1 MKQYVKRF
9 RQEATIEFFSINDK
23 DEKENK
29 MSKKSTKAMNAKKA
43 VKQEAKKDVK
53 TAVAEAKAVQ
63 PVKEAAE
70 AVTPIETKT
79 LKAAVKKEA
88 VKEAVKDNKALKSAV
103 KDAVK
108 KPAEAKKAESKAVN
122 KEATAAPKAS
132 VKAEK
137 AAKVEKASAKADKTA
152 KKETAK
158 PAATKTKEAKAVEKA
173 KKPTVKAAEKKA
185 DVKAE
190 KAPVKKAVAKTTDM
204 KKEEAKKT
212 KEAKPA
218 EKKTAKATK
227 PTAKK
232 ATVKKANQEKLD
244 QYAVRSLTDCIND
257 MKKMQV
263 QYEYEDY
270 YRLLLDEPDLKK
282 LASNII
288 EGNHIKE
295 NHYDYKELGYD
306 MDLVAVTLEKV
317 AETMDIKAA
326 DFKEYKKAITKA
338 LRFKMGDDAEA
349 NAAEYLDEFK
359 LAEKLLMIGQRKNIT
374 DAEVLSD
381 TIGADV
387 NEYFKHFFELAYDLL
402 PSWQYDDVKF
412 YENFAYAVLSQ
423 FNDLYQSEQQRI
435 QIDVADLY
443 IKHGDYQ
450 LGDEMYGYI
459 LRDNQIKDYIYYR
472 YASVYKDIDF
482 NKAKSIAYSSFQ
494 YVDDRYTYYPNILEI
509 ANQ

>member
-1 MKQYVKRF
+1 
-9 RQEATIEFFSINDK
+9 
-23 DEKENK
+23 
-29 MSKKSTKAMNAKKA
+29 MSKKSTKAINAKKA
-43 VKQEAKKDVK
+43 MKQEVKKDAK
-53 TAVAEAKAVQ
+53 AAAVETKAVQ
-63 PVKEAAE
+63 PVKEAEKALKP
-70 AVTPIETKT
+70 TETKIT
-79 LKAAVKKEA
+79 VKSAAKKEA
-88 VKEAVKDNKALKSAV
+88 VKEATKDNKALKTAA
-103 KDAVK
+103 KEEVK
-108 KPAEAKKAESKAVN
+108 KPAAAKKAESKAAK
-122 KEATAAPKAS
+122 KEAAAAQEAN
-132 VKAEK
+132 VKADTATK
-137 AAKVEKASAKADKTA
+137 AEKASAKSEKTA

-158 PAATKTKEAKAVEKA
+158 PAAAKTKEVKAVEK
-173 KKPTVKAAEKKA
+173 
-185 DVKAE
+185 KAE
-190 KAPVKKAVAKTTDM
+190 AKVAKASAKKAVAKTVDV

-212 KEAKPA
+212 KEAKTA
-218 EKKTAKATK
+218 VKKTAEATK

-232 ATVKKANQEKLD
+232 ATAKKADSEKLD

-263 QYEYEDY
+263 QYDYEDY

-317 AETMDIKAA
+317 AETMDVKAA
-326 DFKEYKKAITKA
+326 DFKEYKKAITKS
-338 LRFKMGDDAEA
+338 LRFKMSGDAEA

-374 DAEVLSD
+374 DAEVLND

-412 YENFAYAVLSQ
+412 YENFAYAILSQ

>member
-1 MKQYVKRF
+1 
-9 RQEATIEFFSINDK
+9 
-23 DEKENK
+23 
-29 MSKKSTKAMNAKKA
+29 MSKKSTKAINAKKA
-43 VKQEAKKDVK
+43 MKQEVKKDAK
-53 TAVAEAKAVQ
+53 AAAVETKAVQ
-63 PVKEAAE
+63 PVKEAEKALKP
-70 AVTPIETKT
+70 TETKIT
-79 LKAAVKKEA
+79 VKAAAKKEA
-88 VKEAVKDNKALKSAV
+88 VKEATKDNKALKTAA
-103 KDAVK
+103 KEEVK
-108 KPAEAKKAESKAVN
+108 KPAAAKKAESKAAK
-122 KEATAAPKAS
+122 KEAAAAQEAN
-132 VKAEK
+132 VKADT
-137 AAKVEKASAKADKTA
+137 ATKVEKASAKAEKTA

-158 PAATKTKEAKAVEKA
+158 PAAAKTKEVKAVEK
-173 KKPTVKAAEKKA
+173 
-185 DVKAE
+185 KAE
-190 KAPVKKAVAKTTDM
+190 AKVAKASAKKAVAKTVDA

-212 KEAKPA
+212 KEAKTA
-218 EKKTAKATK
+218 VKKTAKATK

-232 ATVKKANQEKLD
+232 ATAKKADSEKLD

-263 QYEYEDY
+263 QYDYEDY
-270 YRLLLDEPDLKK
+270 YRLLLYEPDLKK

-295 NHYDYKELGYD
+295 NNYDYKELGYD

-317 AETMDIKAA
+317 AETMEVKAA
-326 DFKEYKKAITKA
+326 DFKEYKKAITKS
-338 LRFKMGDDAEA
+338 LRFKMSGDAEA

>member
-1 MKQYVKRF
+1 MKQEV
-9 RQEATIEFFSINDK
+9 
-23 DEKENK
+23 
-29 MSKKSTKAMNAKKA
+29 
-43 VKQEAKKDVK
+43 KKDAK
-53 TAVAEAKAVQ
+53 AAAVETKAVQ
-63 PVKEAAE
+63 PVKEAEKALKP
-70 AVTPIETKT
+70 TETKIT
-79 LKAAVKKEA
+79 VKVAAKKEA
-88 VKEAVKDNKALKSAV
+88 VKEATKDNKALKTAA
-103 KDAVK
+103 KEEVK
-108 KPAEAKKAESKAVN
+108 KPAAAKKAESKTAK
-122 KEATAAPKAS
+122 KEAVAAQEAN
-132 VKAEK
+132 VKADT
-137 AAKVEKASAKADKTA
+137 ATKVEKASAKAEKTA

-158 PAATKTKEAKAVEKA
+158 PAAAKTKEVKAVEK
-173 KKPTVKAAEKKA
+173 
-185 DVKAE
+185 KAE
-190 KAPVKKAVAKTTDM
+190 AKVAKASAKKAVAKTVDV

-212 KEAKPA
+212 KEAKTA
-218 EKKTAKATK
+218 VKKTAKATK

-232 ATVKKANQEKLD
+232 ATAKKADSEKLD

-263 QYEYEDY
+263 QYDYEDY

-295 NHYDYKELGYD
+295 NNYDYKELGYD

-317 AETMDIKAA
+317 AETMEVKAA
-326 DFKEYKKAITKA
+326 DFKEYKKAITKS
-338 LRFKMGDDAEA
+338 LRFKMSGDAEA

>member
-1 MKQYVKRF
+1 
-9 RQEATIEFFSINDK
+9 
-23 DEKENK
+23 
-29 MSKKSTKAMNAKKA
+29 MSKKSTKAINAKKA
-43 VKQEAKKDVK
+43 MKQEVKKDAK
-53 TAVAEAKAVQ
+53 AAAVETKAVQ
-63 PVKEAAE
+63 PVKEAEKALKP
-70 AVTPIETKT
+70 TETKIT
-79 LKAAVKKEA
+79 VKSAAKKEA
-88 VKEAVKDNKALKSAV
+88 VKEATKDNKALKTAA
-103 KDAVK
+103 KEEVK
-108 KPAEAKKAESKAVN
+108 KPAAAKKAESKAAK
-122 KEATAAPKAS
+122 KEAAAAQEAN
-132 VKAEK
+132 VKADT
-137 AAKVEKASAKADKTA
+137 ATKVEKASAKAEKTA

-158 PAATKTKEAKAVEKA
+158 PAATKTKEVKAVEK
-173 KKPTVKAAEKKA
+173 
-185 DVKAE
+185 KAE
-190 KAPVKKAVAKTTDM
+190 AKVAKASAKKAVAKTVDV

-212 KEAKPA
+212 KEAKTA
-218 EKKTAKATK
+218 VKKTAKATK

-232 ATVKKANQEKLD
+232 ATAKKADSEKLD

-263 QYEYEDY
+263 QYDYEDY

-317 AETMDIKAA
+317 AETMEVKAA
-326 DFKEYKKAITKA
+326 DFKEYKKAITKS
-338 LRFKMGDDAEA
+338 LRFKMSGDAEA

-412 YENFAYAVLSQ
+412 YENFAYAILSQ

>member
-1 MKQYVKRF
+1 
-9 RQEATIEFFSINDK
+9 
-23 DEKENK
+23 
-29 MSKKSTKAMNAKKA
+29 MSKKSTKAINAKKA
-43 VKQEAKKDVK
+43 MKQEVKKDAK
-53 TAVAEAKAVQ
+53 AAAVETKAVQ
-63 PVKEAAE
+63 PVKEAEKALKP
-70 AVTPIETKT
+70 TETKIT
-79 LKAAVKKEA
+79 VKAAAKKEA
-88 VKEAVKDNKALKSAV
+88 VKEATKDNKALKTAA
-103 KDAVK
+103 KEEVK
-108 KPAEAKKAESKAVN
+108 KPAAAKKAESKAAK
-122 KEATAAPKAS
+122 KEAAAAQEAN
-132 VKAEK
+132 VKADT
-137 AAKVEKASAKADKTA
+137 ATKVEKASAKAEKTA

-158 PAATKTKEAKAVEKA
+158 PAAAKTKEVKAVEK
-173 KKPTVKAAEKKA
+173 
-185 DVKAE
+185 KAE
-190 KAPVKKAVAKTTDM
+190 AKVAKASAKKAVAKTADV

-212 KEAKPA
+212 KEAKTA
-218 EKKTAKATK
+218 VKKTAKATK
-227 PTAKK
+227 PIVKKATAKK
-232 ATVKKANQEKLD
+232 ADSEKLD

-263 QYEYEDY
+263 QYDYEDY

-317 AETMDIKAA
+317 AETMDVKAA
-326 DFKEYKKAITKA
+326 DFKEYKKAITKS
-338 LRFKMGDDAEA
+338 LRFKMSGDAEA

-374 DAEVLSD
+374 DAGVLND

-412 YENFAYAVLSQ
+412 YENFAYAILSQ

>member
-1 MKQYVKRF
+1 
-9 RQEATIEFFSINDK
+9 
-23 DEKENK
+23 
-29 MSKKSTKAMNAKKA
+29 MSKKSTKAINAKKA
-43 VKQEAKKDVK
+43 MKQEAIKDAK
-53 TAVAEAKAVQ
+53 AAAVETKAVQ
-63 PVKEAAE
+63 PVKEAEKALKP
-70 AVTPIETKT
+70 TETKIT
-79 LKAAVKKEA
+79 VKSAAKKEA
-88 VKEAVKDNKALKSAV
+88 VKEATKDNKALKTAA
-103 KDAVK
+103 KEEVK
-108 KPAEAKKAESKAVN
+108 KPAAAKKAESKTAK
-122 KEATAAPKAS
+122 KEAVAAQEAN
-132 VKAEK
+132 VKADT
-137 AAKVEKASAKADKTA
+137 ATKVEKASAKAEKTA

-158 PAATKTKEAKAVEKA
+158 PAAAKTKEVKAVEK
-173 KKPTVKAAEKKA
+173 
-185 DVKAE
+185 KAE
-190 KAPVKKAVAKTTDM
+190 AKVAKASAKKAVAKTVDV

-218 EKKTAKATK
+218 VKKTAKATK

-232 ATVKKANQEKLD
+232 ATAKKADSEKLD

-263 QYEYEDY
+263 QYDYEDY

-295 NHYDYKELGYD
+295 NNYDYKELGYD

-317 AETMDIKAA
+317 AETMEVKAA
-326 DFKEYKKAITKA
+326 DFKEYKKAITKS
-338 LRFKMGDDAEA
+338 LRFKMSGDAEA

-374 DAEVLSD
+374 DAEVLND

-412 YENFAYAVLSQ
+412 YENFAYAILSQ

>member
-1 MKQYVKRF
+1 
-9 RQEATIEFFSINDK
+9 
-23 DEKENK
+23 
-29 MSKKSTKAMNAKKA
+29 MSKKSTKAINAKKA
-43 VKQEAKKDVK
+43 MKQEVKKDAK
-53 TAVAEAKAVQ
+53 AAAVETKAVQ
-63 PVKEAAE
+63 PVKEAEKALKP
-70 AVTPIETKT
+70 TETKIT
-79 LKAAVKKEA
+79 VKAAAKKEA
-88 VKEAVKDNKALKSAV
+88 VKEATKDNKALKTAA
-103 KDAVK
+103 KEEVK
-108 KPAEAKKAESKAVN
+108 KPAAAKKAESKAAK
-122 KEATAAPKAS
+122 KEAAAAQEAN
-132 VKAEK
+132 VKADT
-137 AAKVEKASAKADKTA
+137 ATKVEKASAKAEKTA

-158 PAATKTKEAKAVEKA
+158 PAAAKTKEVKAVE
-173 KKPTVKAAEKKA
+173 
-185 DVKAE
+185 
-190 KAPVKKAVAKTTDM
+190 KKAVAKTVDV

-212 KEAKPA
+212 KEAKTA
-218 EKKTAKATK
+218 VKKTAKATK

-232 ATVKKANQEKLD
+232 ATAKKADSEKLD

-263 QYEYEDY
+263 QYDYEDY

-317 AETMDIKAA
+317 AETMEVKAA
-326 DFKEYKKAITKA
+326 DFKEYKKAITKS
-338 LRFKMGDDAEA
+338 LRFKMSGDAEA

-374 DAEVLSD
+374 DAEVLND

-412 YENFAYAVLSQ
+412 YENFAYAILSQ

>member
-1 MKQYVKRF
+1 
-9 RQEATIEFFSINDK
+9 
-23 DEKENK
+23 
-29 MSKKSTKAMNAKKA
+29 MSKKSTKAINAKKA
-43 VKQEAKKDVK
+43 MKQEAIKDAK
-53 TAVAEAKAVQ
+53 AAAVETKAVQ
-63 PVKEAAE
+63 PVKEAEKALKP
-70 AVTPIETKT
+70 TETKIT
-79 LKAAVKKEA
+79 VKSAAKKEA
-88 VKEAVKDNKALKSAV
+88 VKEATKDNKALKTAA
-103 KDAVK
+103 KEEVK
-108 KPAEAKKAESKAVN
+108 KPAAAKKAESKAAK
-122 KEATAAPKAS
+122 KEAAAAQEAN
-132 VKAEK
+132 VKADT
-137 AAKVEKASAKADKTA
+137 ATKVEKASAKAEKTA

-158 PAATKTKEAKAVEKA
+158 PAAAKTKEVKAVEKKA
-173 KKPTVKAAEKKA
+173 EAKAAKA
-185 DVKAE
+185 SA
-190 KAPVKKAVAKTTDM
+190 KKAVAKTVDV

-212 KEAKPA
+212 KEAKTA
-218 EKKTAKATK
+218 VKKTAKATK
-227 PTAKK
+227 PTVKKATAKK
-232 ATVKKANQEKLD
+232 ADSEKLD

-263 QYEYEDY
+263 QYDYEDY

-317 AETMDIKAA
+317 AETMEVKAA
-326 DFKEYKKAITKA
+326 DFKEYKKAITKS
-338 LRFKMGDDAEA
+338 LRFKMSGDAEA

-374 DAEVLSD
+374 DAEVLND

-412 YENFAYAVLSQ
+412 YENFAYAILSQ

>member
-1 MKQYVKRF
+1 
-9 RQEATIEFFSINDK
+9 
-23 DEKENK
+23 
-29 MSKKSTKAMNAKKA
+29 MSKKSTKAINAKKA
-43 VKQEAKKDVK
+43 MKQEAIKDAK
-53 TAVAEAKAVQ
+53 AAAVETKAVQ
-63 PVKEAAE
+63 PVKEAEKALKP
-70 AVTPIETKT
+70 TETKIT
-79 LKAAVKKEA
+79 VKSAAKKEA
-88 VKEAVKDNKALKSAV
+88 VKEATKDNKALKTAA
-103 KDAVK
+103 KEEVK
-108 KPAEAKKAESKAVN
+108 KPAAAKKAESKTAK
-122 KEATAAPKAS
+122 KEAVAAQEAN
-132 VKAEK
+132 VKADT
-137 AAKVEKASAKADKTA
+137 ATKVEKASAKAEKTA

-158 PAATKTKEAKAVEKA
+158 PAAAKTKEVKAVEK
-173 KKPTVKAAEKKA
+173 
-185 DVKAE
+185 KAE
-190 KAPVKKAVAKTTDM
+190 AKVAKASAKKAVAKTVDV

-212 KEAKPA
+212 KEAKTA
-218 EKKTAKATK
+218 VKKTAKATK

-232 ATVKKANQEKLD
+232 ATAKKADSEKLD

-263 QYEYEDY
+263 QYDYEDY

-317 AETMDIKAA
+317 AETMEVKAA
-326 DFKEYKKAITKA
+326 DFKEYKKAITKS
-338 LRFKMGDDAEA
+338 LRFKMSGDAEA

-374 DAEVLSD
+374 DADVLSD

-482 NKAKSIAYSSFQ
+482 NKARSIAYSSFQ

>member
-1 MKQYVKRF
+1 
-9 RQEATIEFFSINDK
+9 
-23 DEKENK
+23 
-29 MSKKSTKAMNAKKA
+29 MSKKSTKAINAKKA
-43 VKQEAKKDVK
+43 MKQEVKKDAK
-53 TAVAEAKAVQ
+53 AAAVETKAVQ
-63 PVKEAAE
+63 PVKEAEKALKP
-70 AVTPIETKT
+70 TETKIT
-79 LKAAVKKEA
+79 VKAAAKKEA
-88 VKEAVKDNKALKSAV
+88 VKEATKDNKALKTAA
-103 KDAVK
+103 KEEVK
-108 KPAEAKKAESKAVN
+108 KPAAANKAESKAAK
-122 KEATAAPKAS
+122 KEAAAAQEAN
-132 VKAEK
+132 VKADT
-137 AAKVEKASAKADKTA
+137 ATKVEKASAKAEKTA

-158 PAATKTKEAKAVEKA
+158 PAAAKTKEVKAVEK
-173 KKPTVKAAEKKA
+173 
-185 DVKAE
+185 KAE
-190 KAPVKKAVAKTTDM
+190 AKVAKASAKKAVAKTVDV

-212 KEAKPA
+212 KEAKTA
-218 EKKTAKATK
+218 VKKTAKATK
-227 PTAKK
+227 PTVKKATAKK
-232 ATVKKANQEKLD
+232 ADSEKLD

-263 QYEYEDY
+263 QYDYEDY

-317 AETMDIKAA
+317 AETMEVKAA
-326 DFKEYKKAITKA
+326 DFKEYKKAITKS
-338 LRFKMGDDAEA
+338 LRFKMSGDAEA

-374 DAEVLSD
+374 DADVLSD

-412 YENFAYAVLSQ
+412 YENFAYAILSQ

>member
-1 MKQYVKRF
+1 
-9 RQEATIEFFSINDK
+9 
-23 DEKENK
+23 
-29 MSKKSTKAMNAKKA
+29 MSKKSTKAINAKKA
-43 VKQEAKKDVK
+43 MKQEVKKDAK
-53 TAVAEAKAVQ
+53 AAAVETKAVQ
-63 PVKEAAE
+63 PVKEAEKALKP
-70 AVTPIETKT
+70 TETKIT
-79 LKAAVKKEA
+79 VKAAAKKEA
-88 VKEAVKDNKALKSAV
+88 VKEATKDNKALKTAA
-103 KDAVK
+103 KEEVK
-108 KPAEAKKAESKAVN
+108 KPAAAKKAESKAAK
-122 KEATAAPKAS
+122 KEVAAAQEAN
-132 VKAEK
+132 VKADT
-137 AAKVEKASAKADKTA
+137 ATKVEKASAKAEKTA

-158 PAATKTKEAKAVEKA
+158 PAAAKTKEVKAVEK
-173 KKPTVKAAEKKA
+173 
-185 DVKAE
+185 KAE
-190 KAPVKKAVAKTTDM
+190 AKVAKASAKKAVAKTVDV

-218 EKKTAKATK
+218 VKKTAKATK

-232 ATVKKANQEKLD
+232 ATAKKADSEKLD

-263 QYEYEDY
+263 QYDYEDY

-317 AETMDIKAA
+317 AETMEVKAA
-326 DFKEYKKAITKA
+326 DFKEYKKAITKS
-338 LRFKMGDDAEA
+338 LRFKMSGDAEA

>member
-1 MKQYVKRF
+1 
-9 RQEATIEFFSINDK
+9 
-23 DEKENK
+23 
-29 MSKKSTKAMNAKKA
+29 MSKKSTKAINAKKA
-43 VKQEAKKDVK
+43 MKQEAIKDAK
-53 TAVAEAKAVQ
+53 AAAVETKAVQ
-63 PVKEAAE
+63 PVKEAEKALKP
-70 AVTPIETKT
+70 TETKIT
-79 LKAAVKKEA
+79 VKSAAKKEA
-88 VKEAVKDNKALKSAV
+88 VKEATKDNKALKTAA
-103 KDAVK
+103 KEEVK
-108 KPAEAKKAESKAVN
+108 KPAAAKKAESKAAK
-122 KEATAAPKAS
+122 KEAAAAQEAN
-132 VKAEK
+132 VKADT
-137 AAKVEKASAKADKTA
+137 ATKVEKASAKAEKTA

-158 PAATKTKEAKAVEKA
+158 PAAAKTKEVKAVEK
-173 KKPTVKAAEKKA
+173 
-185 DVKAE
+185 KAE
-190 KAPVKKAVAKTTDM
+190 AKVAKASAKKAVAKTVDV

-212 KEAKPA
+212 KEAKTA
-218 EKKTAKATK
+218 VKKTAKATK

-232 ATVKKANQEKLD
+232 ATAKKADSEKLD

-263 QYEYEDY
+263 QYDYEDY

-317 AETMDIKAA
+317 AETMDVKAA
-326 DFKEYKKAITKA
+326 DFKEYKKAITKS
-338 LRFKMGDDAEA
+338 LRFKMSGDAEA

-443 IKHGDYQ
+443 IK
-450 LGDEMYGYI
+450 
-459 LRDNQIKDYIYYR
+459 DYIYYR

>member
-1 MKQYVKRF
+1 
-9 RQEATIEFFSINDK
+9 
-23 DEKENK
+23 
-29 MSKKSTKAMNAKKA
+29 MSKKSTKAINAKKA
-43 VKQEAKKDVK
+43 MKQEVKKDAK
-53 TAVAEAKAVQ
+53 AAAVETKAVQ
-63 PVKEAAE
+63 PVKEAEKALKP
-70 AVTPIETKT
+70 TETKIT
-79 LKAAVKKEA
+79 VKSAAKKEA
-88 VKEAVKDNKALKSAV
+88 VKEATKDNKALKTAA
-103 KDAVK
+103 KEEVK
-108 KPAEAKKAESKAVN
+108 KPAAAKKAESKAAK
-122 KEATAAPKAS
+122 KEVAAAQEAN
-132 VKAEK
+132 VKADT
-137 AAKVEKASAKADKTA
+137 ATKVEKASAKAEKTA

-158 PAATKTKEAKAVEKA
+158 PAAAKTKEVKAVEK
-173 KKPTVKAAEKKA
+173 
-185 DVKAE
+185 KAE
-190 KAPVKKAVAKTTDM
+190 AKVAKASAKKAVAKTVDV

-212 KEAKPA
+212 KEAKTA
-218 EKKTAKATK
+218 VKKTAKATK
-227 PTAKK
+227 PTVKKATAKK
-232 ATVKKANQEKLD
+232 ADSEKLD

-263 QYEYEDY
+263 QYDYEDY

-317 AETMDIKAA
+317 AETMDVKAA
-326 DFKEYKKAITKA
+326 DFKEYKKAITKS
-338 LRFKMGDDAEA
+338 LRFKMSGDAEA

-509 ANQ
+509 SNQ

>member
-1 MKQYVKRF
+1 
-9 RQEATIEFFSINDK
+9 
-23 DEKENK
+23 
-29 MSKKSTKAMNAKKA
+29 MSKKSTKAINAKKA
-43 VKQEAKKDVK
+43 MKQEVKKDAK
-53 TAVAEAKAVQ
+53 AAAVETKAVQ
-63 PVKEAAE
+63 PVKEAEKALKP
-70 AVTPIETKT
+70 TETKIT
-79 LKAAVKKEA
+79 VKSAAKKEA
-88 VKEAVKDNKALKSAV
+88 VKEATKDNKALKTAA
-103 KDAVK
+103 KEEVK
-108 KPAEAKKAESKAVN
+108 KPAAAKKAESKAAK
-122 KEATAAPKAS
+122 KEAAAAQEAN
-132 VKAEK
+132 VKADT
-137 AAKVEKASAKADKTA
+137 ATKVEKASAKAEKTA

-158 PAATKTKEAKAVEKA
+158 PAAAKTKEVKAVEK
-173 KKPTVKAAEKKA
+173 
-185 DVKAE
+185 KAE
-190 KAPVKKAVAKTTDM
+190 AKVAKASAKKAVAKTVDV

-212 KEAKPA
+212 KEAKTA
-218 EKKTAKATK
+218 VKKTAKATK
-227 PTAKK
+227 PTVKKATAKK
-232 ATVKKANQEKLD
+232 ADSEKLD

-263 QYEYEDY
+263 QYDYEDY

-317 AETMDIKAA
+317 AETMDVKAA
-326 DFKEYKKAITKA
+326 DFKEYKKAITKS
-338 LRFKMGDDAEA
+338 LRFKMSGDAEA

>member
-1 MKQYVKRF
+1 
-9 RQEATIEFFSINDK
+9 
-23 DEKENK
+23 
-29 MSKKSTKAMNAKKA
+29 MSKKSTKAINAKKA
-43 VKQEAKKDVK
+43 MKQEVKKDAK
-53 TAVAEAKAVQ
+53 AAAVETKAVQ
-63 PVKEAAE
+63 PVKEAEKALKP
-70 AVTPIETKT
+70 TETKIT
-79 LKAAVKKEA
+79 VKAAAKKEA
-88 VKEAVKDNKALKSAV
+88 VKEATKDNKALKTAA
-103 KDAVK
+103 KEEVK
-108 KPAEAKKAESKAVN
+108 KPAAAKKAESKAAK
-122 KEATAAPKAS
+122 KEAAAAQEAN
-132 VKAEK
+132 VKADT
-137 AAKVEKASAKADKTA
+137 ATKVEKASAKAEKTA

-158 PAATKTKEAKAVEKA
+158 PAAAKTKEVKAVEK
-173 KKPTVKAAEKKA
+173 
-185 DVKAE
+185 KAE
-190 KAPVKKAVAKTTDM
+190 AKVAKASAKKAVAKTVDA

-212 KEAKPA
+212 KEAKTA
-218 EKKTAKATK
+218 VKKTAKATK

-232 ATVKKANQEKLD
+232 ATAKKADSEKLD

-263 QYEYEDY
+263 QYDYEDY

-295 NHYDYKELGYD
+295 NNYDYKELGYD

-317 AETMDIKAA
+317 AETMEVKAA
-326 DFKEYKKAITKA
+326 DFKEYKKAITKS
-338 LRFKMGDDAEA
+338 LRFKMSGDAEA

>member
-1 MKQYVKRF
+1 
-9 RQEATIEFFSINDK
+9 
-23 DEKENK
+23 
-29 MSKKSTKAMNAKKA
+29 MSKKSTKAINAKKA
-43 VKQEAKKDVK
+43 MKQEAIKDAK
-53 TAVAEAKAVQ
+53 AAAVETKAVQ
-63 PVKEAAE
+63 PVKEAEKALKP
-70 AVTPIETKT
+70 TETKIT
-79 LKAAVKKEA
+79 VKSAAKKEA
-88 VKEAVKDNKALKSAV
+88 VKEATKDNKALKTAA
-103 KDAVK
+103 KEEVK
-108 KPAEAKKAESKAVN
+108 KPAAAKKAESKTAK
-122 KEATAAPKAS
+122 KEAVAAQEAN
-132 VKAEK
+132 VKADT
-137 AAKVEKASAKADKTA
+137 ATKVEKASAKAEKTA

-158 PAATKTKEAKAVEKA
+158 PAAAKTKEVKAVEK
-173 KKPTVKAAEKKA
+173 
-185 DVKAE
+185 KAE
-190 KAPVKKAVAKTTDM
+190 AKVAKASAKKAVAKTVDV

-218 EKKTAKATK
+218 VKKTAKATK

-232 ATVKKANQEKLD
+232 ATAKKADSEKLD

-263 QYEYEDY
+263 QYDYEDY

-317 AETMDIKAA
+317 AETMDVKAA
-326 DFKEYKKAITKA
+326 DFKEYKKAITKS
-338 LRFKMGDDAEA
+338 LRFKMSGDAEA

-374 DAEVLSD
+374 DAGVLND

-387 NEYFKHFFELAYDLL
+387 NEYFKHIFELAYDLL

>member
-1 MKQYVKRF
+1 
-9 RQEATIEFFSINDK
+9 
-23 DEKENK
+23 
-29 MSKKSTKAMNAKKA
+29 MSKKSTKAINAKKA
-43 VKQEAKKDVK
+43 MKQEVKKDAK
-53 TAVAEAKAVQ
+53 AAAVETKAVQ
-63 PVKEAAE
+63 PVKEAEKALKP
-70 AVTPIETKT
+70 TETKIT
-79 LKAAVKKEA
+79 VKAAAKKEA
-88 VKEAVKDNKALKSAV
+88 VKEE
-103 KDAVK
+103 VK
-108 KPAEAKKAESKAVN
+108 KPAAAKKAESKAAK
-122 KEATAAPKAS
+122 KEVAAAQEAN
-132 VKAEK
+132 VKADT
-137 AAKVEKASAKADKTA
+137 ATKVEKASAKAEKTA

-158 PAATKTKEAKAVEKA
+158 PAAAKTKEVKAVEK
-173 KKPTVKAAEKKA
+173 
-185 DVKAE
+185 KAE
-190 KAPVKKAVAKTTDM
+190 AKVAKASAKKAVAKTVDVI
-204 KKEEAKKT
+204 KDDGNIT

-218 EKKTAKATK
+218 VKKTAKATK

-232 ATVKKANQEKLD
+232 ATAKKADSEKLD

-263 QYEYEDY
+263 QYDYEDY

-295 NHYDYKELGYD
+295 NNYDYKELGYD

-317 AETMDIKAA
+317 AETMEVKAA
-326 DFKEYKKAITKA
+326 DFKEYKKAITKS
-338 LRFKMGDDAEA
+338 LRFKMSGDAEA

-412 YENFAYAVLSQ
+412 YENFAYAILSQ

-435 QIDVADLY
+435 QIDIADLY

>member
-1 MKQYVKRF
+1 
-9 RQEATIEFFSINDK
+9 
-23 DEKENK
+23 
-29 MSKKSTKAMNAKKA
+29 MSKKSTKAINAKKA
-43 VKQEAKKDVK
+43 MKQEVKKDAK
-53 TAVAEAKAVQ
+53 SAAVETKAVQ
-63 PVKEAAE
+63 PVKEAEKALKP
-70 AVTPIETKT
+70 TETKIT
-79 LKAAVKKEA
+79 VKSAAKKEA
-88 VKEAVKDNKALKSAV
+88 VKEATKDNKALKTAA
-103 KDAVK
+103 KEEVK
-108 KPAEAKKAESKAVN
+108 KPAAAKKAESKTAK
-122 KEATAAPKAS
+122 KEAAAAQEAN
-132 VKAEK
+132 VKADT
-137 AAKVEKASAKADKTA
+137 ATKVEKASAKAEKTA

-158 PAATKTKEAKAVEKA
+158 PAAAKTKEVKAVEK
-173 KKPTVKAAEKKA
+173 
-185 DVKAE
+185 KAE
-190 KAPVKKAVAKTTDM
+190 AKVAKASAKKAVAKTVDV

-212 KEAKPA
+212 KEAKTA
-218 EKKTAKATK
+218 VKKTAEATK

-232 ATVKKANQEKLD
+232 ATAKKANSEKLD

-263 QYEYEDY
+263 QYDYEDY

-317 AETMDIKAA
+317 AETMDVKAA
-326 DFKEYKKAITKA
+326 DFKEYKKAITKS
-338 LRFKMGDDAEA
+338 LRFKMSGDAEA

>member
-1 MKQYVKRF
+1 
-9 RQEATIEFFSINDK
+9 
-23 DEKENK
+23 
-29 MSKKSTKAMNAKKA
+29 MSKKSTKAINAKKA
-43 VKQEAKKDVK
+43 MKQEVKKDAK
-53 TAVAEAKAVQ
+53 AAAVETKAVQ
-63 PVKEAAE
+63 PVKEAEKALKP
-70 AVTPIETKT
+70 TETKIT
-79 LKAAVKKEA
+79 VKAAAKKEA
-88 VKEAVKDNKALKSAV
+88 VKEATKDNKALKTAA
-103 KDAVK
+103 KEEVK
-108 KPAEAKKAESKAVN
+108 KPA
-122 KEATAAPKAS
+122 AA
-132 VKAEK
+132 
-137 AAKVEKASAKADKTA
+137 
-152 KKETAK
+152 
-158 PAATKTKEAKAVEKA
+158 KTKEVKAVEK
-173 KKPTVKAAEKKA
+173 
-185 DVKAE
+185 KAE
-190 KAPVKKAVAKTTDM
+190 AKVAKASAKKAVAKTVDV
-204 KKEEAKKT
+204 KKEAAKKT
-212 KEAKPA
+212 KEAKTA
-218 EKKTAKATK
+218 VKKTAKATK
-227 PTAKK
+227 PTVKKATAKK
-232 ATVKKANQEKLD
+232 ADSEKLD

-263 QYEYEDY
+263 QYDYEDY

-317 AETMDIKAA
+317 AETMEVKAA
-326 DFKEYKKAITKA
+326 DFKEYKKAITKS
-338 LRFKMGDDAEA
+338 LRFKMSGDAEA

-374 DAEVLSD
+374 DAEVLND

-412 YENFAYAVLSQ
+412 YENFAYAILSQ

>member
-1 MKQYVKRF
+1 M
-9 RQEATIEFFSINDK
+9 
-23 DEKENK
+23 
-29 MSKKSTKAMNAKKA
+29 
-43 VKQEAKKDVK
+43 
-53 TAVAEAKAVQ
+53 
-63 PVKEAAE
+63 
-70 AVTPIETKT
+70 
-79 LKAAVKKEA
+79 
-88 VKEAVKDNKALKSAV
+88 
-103 KDAVK
+103 
-108 KPAEAKKAESKAVN
+108 
-122 KEATAAPKAS
+122 
-132 VKAEK
+132 
-137 AAKVEKASAKADKTA
+137 
-152 KKETAK
+152 
-158 PAATKTKEAKAVEKA
+158 
-173 KKPTVKAAEKKA
+173 
-185 DVKAE
+185 
-190 KAPVKKAVAKTTDM
+190 
-204 KKEEAKKT
+204 
-212 KEAKPA
+212 
-218 EKKTAKATK
+218 
-227 PTAKK
+227 
-232 ATVKKANQEKLD
+232 
-244 QYAVRSLTDCIND
+244 RSLTDCIND

-263 QYEYEDY
+263 QYDYEDY

-295 NHYDYKELGYD
+295 NNYDYKELGYD

-317 AETMDIKAA
+317 AETMEVKAA
-326 DFKEYKKAITKA
+326 DFKEYKKAITKS
-338 LRFKMGDDAEA
+338 LRFKMSGDAEA

>member
-1 MKQYVKRF
+1 
-9 RQEATIEFFSINDK
+9 
-23 DEKENK
+23 
-29 MSKKSTKAMNAKKA
+29 MSKKSTKAINAKKA
-43 VKQEAKKDVK
+43 MKQEAKKDAK
-53 TAVAEAKAVQ
+53 AAAVETKAVQ
-63 PVKEAAE
+63 PVKEAEKALKP
-70 AVTPIETKT
+70 TETKIT
-79 LKAAVKKEA
+79 VKSAAKKEA
-88 VKEAVKDNKALKSAV
+88 VKEATKDNKALKTAA
-103 KDAVK
+103 KEEVK
-108 KPAEAKKAESKAVN
+108 KPAAAKKAESKAAK
-122 KEATAAPKAS
+122 KEAAAAQEAN
-132 VKAEK
+132 VKADT
-137 AAKVEKASAKADKTA
+137 ATKVEKASAKAEKTA

-158 PAATKTKEAKAVEKA
+158 PAAAKTKEVKAVEK
-173 KKPTVKAAEKKA
+173 
-185 DVKAE
+185 KAE
-190 KAPVKKAVAKTTDM
+190 AKVAKASAKKAVAKTVDV

-212 KEAKPA
+212 KEAKTA
-218 EKKTAKATK
+218 VKKTAKATK

-232 ATVKKANQEKLD
+232 ATAKKADSEKLD

-263 QYEYEDY
+263 QYDYEDY

-295 NHYDYKELGYD
+295 NNYDYKELGYD

-317 AETMDIKAA
+317 AETMEVKAA
-326 DFKEYKKAITKA
+326 DFKEYKKAITKS
-338 LRFKMGDDAEA
+338 LRFKMSGDAEA

-374 DAEVLSD
+374 DAGVLND

-412 YENFAYAVLSQ
+412 YENFAYAILSQ

>member
-1 MKQYVKRF
+1 
-9 RQEATIEFFSINDK
+9 
-23 DEKENK
+23 
-29 MSKKSTKAMNAKKA
+29 MSKKSTKAINAKKA
-43 VKQEAKKDVK
+43 MKQEVKKDAK
-53 TAVAEAKAVQ
+53 AAAVETKAVQ
-63 PVKEAAE
+63 PVKEAEKALKP
-70 AVTPIETKT
+70 TETKIT
-79 LKAAVKKEA
+79 VKAAAKKEA
-88 VKEAVKDNKALKSAV
+88 VKEATKDNKALKTAA
-103 KDAVK
+103 KEEVK
-108 KPAEAKKAESKAVN
+108 KPAAAKKAESKAAK
-122 KEATAAPKAS
+122 KEAAAAQEAN
-132 VKAEK
+132 VKADT
-137 AAKVEKASAKADKTA
+137 ATKVEKASAKAEKTA

-158 PAATKTKEAKAVEKA
+158 PAAAKTKEVKAVEK
-173 KKPTVKAAEKKA
+173 
-185 DVKAE
+185 KAE
-190 KAPVKKAVAKTTDM
+190 AKVAKASAKKAVAKTVDV

-212 KEAKPA
+212 KEAKTA
-218 EKKTAKATK
+218 VKKTAEATK

-232 ATVKKANQEKLD
+232 ATAKKADSEKLD

-263 QYEYEDY
+263 QYDYEDY

-317 AETMDIKAA
+317 AETMEVKAA
-326 DFKEYKKAITKA
+326 DFKEYKKAITKS
-338 LRFKMGDDAEA
+338 LRFKMSGDAEA

-374 DAEVLSD
+374 DAEVLND

-412 YENFAYAVLSQ
+412 YENFAYAILSQ

>member
-1 MKQYVKRF
+1 
-9 RQEATIEFFSINDK
+9 
-23 DEKENK
+23 
-29 MSKKSTKAMNAKKA
+29 MSKKSTKAINAKKA
-43 VKQEAKKDVK
+43 MKQEVKKDAK
-53 TAVAEAKAVQ
+53 AAAVETKAVQ
-63 PVKEAAE
+63 PVKEAEKALKP
-70 AVTPIETKT
+70 TETKIT
-79 LKAAVKKEA
+79 VKVAAKKEA
-88 VKEAVKDNKALKSAV
+88 VKEATKDNKALKTAA
-103 KDAVK
+103 KEEVK
-108 KPAEAKKAESKAVN
+108 KPAAAKKAESKTAK
-122 KEATAAPKAS
+122 KEAVAAQEAN
-132 VKAEK
+132 VKADT
-137 AAKVEKASAKADKTA
+137 ATKVEKASAKAEKTA

-158 PAATKTKEAKAVEKA
+158 PAAAKTKEVKAVEK
-173 KKPTVKAAEKKA
+173 
-185 DVKAE
+185 KAE
-190 KAPVKKAVAKTTDM
+190 AKVAKASAKKAVAKTVDV

-212 KEAKPA
+212 KEAKTA
-218 EKKTAKATK
+218 VKKTAKATK

-232 ATVKKANQEKLD
+232 ATAKKADSEKLD

-263 QYEYEDY
+263 QYDYEDY

-295 NHYDYKELGYD
+295 NNYDYKELGYD

-317 AETMDIKAA
+317 AETMEVKAA
-326 DFKEYKKAITKA
+326 DFKEYKKAITKS
-338 LRFKMGDDAEA
+338 LRFKMSGDAEA

>member
-1 MKQYVKRF
+1 
-9 RQEATIEFFSINDK
+9 
-23 DEKENK
+23 

-43 VKQEAKKDVK
+43 MKQEAKKDVK
-53 TAVAEAKAVQ
+53 TAVVEAKAVQ
-63 PVKEAAE
+63 QVKEAAK

-88 VKEAVKDNKALKSAV
+88 VKEAVKDNKALKSIVKEEVKKPEKSEAKAV
-103 KDAVK
+103 KDTAK
-108 KPAEAKKAESKAVN
+108 KPAEAKKAESKAVK

-158 PAATKTKEAKAVEKA
+158 PAAAKTKEV
-173 KKPTVKAAEKKA
+173 
-185 DVKAE
+185 
-190 KAPVKKAVAKTTDM
+190 KAVAKTTDV

-232 ATVKKANQEKLD
+232 ATVKKADQEKLD

-295 NHYDYKELGYD
+295 NHYDYKKLGYD

>member
-1 MKQYVKRF
+1 
-9 RQEATIEFFSINDK
+9 
-23 DEKENK
+23 
-29 MSKKSTKAMNAKKA
+29 MSKKSTKAINAKKA
-43 VKQEAKKDVK
+43 MKQEAIKDAK
-53 TAVAEAKAVQ
+53 AAAVETKAVQ
-63 PVKEAAE
+63 PVKEAEKALKP
-70 AVTPIETKT
+70 TETKIT
-79 LKAAVKKEA
+79 VKSAAKKEA
-88 VKEAVKDNKALKSAV
+88 VKEATKDNKALKTAA
-103 KDAVK
+103 KEEVK
-108 KPAEAKKAESKAVN
+108 KPAAAKKAESKAAK
-122 KEATAAPKAS
+122 KEAAAAQEAN
-132 VKAEK
+132 VKADT
-137 AAKVEKASAKADKTA
+137 ATKVEKASAKAEKTA

-158 PAATKTKEAKAVEKA
+158 PAAAKTKEVKAVEK
-173 KKPTVKAAEKKA
+173 
-185 DVKAE
+185 KAE
-190 KAPVKKAVAKTTDM
+190 AKVAKASAKKAVAKTVDV
-204 KKEEAKKT
+204 KKEESKKT
-212 KEAKPA
+212 KEAKTA
-218 EKKTAKATK
+218 VKKTAEATK

-232 ATVKKANQEKLD
+232 ATAKKADSEKLD

-263 QYEYEDY
+263 QYDYEDY

-317 AETMDIKAA
+317 AETMDVKAA
-326 DFKEYKKAITKA
+326 DFKEYKKAITKS
-338 LRFKMGDDAEA
+338 LRFKMSGDAEA

>member
-1 MKQYVKRF
+1 
-9 RQEATIEFFSINDK
+9 
-23 DEKENK
+23 
-29 MSKKSTKAMNAKKA
+29 MSKKSTKAINAKKA
-43 VKQEAKKDVK
+43 MKQEVKKDAK
-53 TAVAEAKAVQ
+53 AAAVETKAVQ
-63 PVKEAAE
+63 PVKEAEKALKP
-70 AVTPIETKT
+70 TETKIT
-79 LKAAVKKEA
+79 VKSAAKKEA
-88 VKEAVKDNKALKSAV
+88 VKEATKDNKALKTAA
-103 KDAVK
+103 KEEVK
-108 KPAEAKKAESKAVN
+108 KPAAAKKAESKAAK
-122 KEATAAPKAS
+122 KEAAAAQEAN
-132 VKAEK
+132 VKADT
-137 AAKVEKASAKADKTA
+137 ATKVEKASAKAEKTA

-158 PAATKTKEAKAVEKA
+158 PAAAKTKEVKAVE
-173 KKPTVKAAEKKA
+173 
-185 DVKAE
+185 
-190 KAPVKKAVAKTTDM
+190 KKAVAKTVDV

-212 KEAKPA
+212 KEAKTA
-218 EKKTAKATK
+218 VKKTAKATK

-232 ATVKKANQEKLD
+232 ATAKKADSEKLD

-263 QYEYEDY
+263 QYDYEDY

-317 AETMDIKAA
+317 AETMEVKAA
-326 DFKEYKKAITKA
+326 DFKEYKKAITKS
-338 LRFKMGDDAEA
+338 LRFKMSGDAEA